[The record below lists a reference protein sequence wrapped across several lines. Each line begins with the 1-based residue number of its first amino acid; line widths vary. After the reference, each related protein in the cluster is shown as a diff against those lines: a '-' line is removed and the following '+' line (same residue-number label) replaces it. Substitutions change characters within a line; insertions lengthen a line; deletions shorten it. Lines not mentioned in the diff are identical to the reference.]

1 MVLVDGKGTPL
12 GLYVDSASPAETKL
26 LLPTL
31 KTVKVPGSDKK
42 PERLVADKGY
52 DSNEVREALEDRG
65 IEPVI
70 PARKNNK
77 KATHQDGRCL
87 RRYRNRWIV
96 ERTNAWI
103 QNFRRLTI
111 RYERRIDIYRSLVHM
126 GCALIVL
133 RKIVS

>member
-26 LLPTL
+26 LVPTL
-31 KTVKVPGSDKK
+31 KTVKIPGYPGKK

-52 DSNEVREALEDRG
+52 DSNETRKTLEDRG

-70 PARKNNK
+70 PDRSNNK
-77 KATHQDGRCL
+77 RATHQDRRVL

-96 ERTNAWI
+96 ERTHAWI

-111 RYERRIDIYRSLVHM
+111 RYERRIDIYRSLIHM

-133 RKIVS
+133 KRLT